1 MPSFASAESRF
12 GNAAKILLDVD
23 STDDPTY
30 GQQQLSF
37 FNGAYNQHMYHPLLI
52 FERHTGCLLA
62 ARLRRGTASSH
73 ARIVPLLL
81 RILRRL
87 LLEFPGVTWPFQS
100 LFQTVARLGDTS

>member
-1 MPSFASAESRF
+1 M
-12 GNAAKILLDVD
+12 D

-62 ARLRRGTASSH
+62 ARLRRAAAASH

-81 RILRRL
+81 RLVPRL
-87 LLEFPGVTWPFQS
+87 QKEFPGVRIKLRADAGFAAAS
-100 LFQTVARLGDTS
+100 AL